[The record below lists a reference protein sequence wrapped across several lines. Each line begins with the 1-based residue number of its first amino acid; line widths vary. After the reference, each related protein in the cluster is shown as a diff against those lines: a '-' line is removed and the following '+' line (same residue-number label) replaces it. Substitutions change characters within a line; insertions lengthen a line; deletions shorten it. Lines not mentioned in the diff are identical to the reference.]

1 MSPPSPVG
9 PSYLL
14 GRASLSPRV
23 RQAGLLL
30 PCTGPDRAARP
41 ASQLGGVEGGRRMA
55 ALRSLPELV
64 GIELPPLA
72 CLPLCCSC
80 PRRSSPKSSYISS
93 SLPGAEAGGHTAS
106 PRRVAACRR
115 SALLSRLAAHRRFPP
130 SPRSHLLLLPCFAVR
145 FDLSW
150 LCRKGGFTLSYRG
163 PWRSALQ
170 HFLRQND
177 VLSLYRKGRRSPVG
191 MV

>member
-1 MSPPSPVG
+1 VSPPSPVG

-115 SALLSRLAAHRRFPP
+115 
-130 SPRSHLLLLPCFAVR
+130 
-145 FDLSW
+145 
-150 LCRKGGFTLSYRG
+150 
-163 PWRSALQ
+163 
-170 HFLRQND
+170 
-177 VLSLYRKGRRSPVG
+177 
-191 MV
+191 